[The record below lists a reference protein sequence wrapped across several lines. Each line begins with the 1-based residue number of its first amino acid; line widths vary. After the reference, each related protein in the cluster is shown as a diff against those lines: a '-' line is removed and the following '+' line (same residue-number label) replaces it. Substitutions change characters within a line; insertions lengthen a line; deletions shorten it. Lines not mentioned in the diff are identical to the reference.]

1 MSKVPIIDAT
11 EAHKYLNPEAVE
23 GFKEA
28 LASADREGKEI
39 YEVYI
44 EAGVPILH
52 SMRDKTT

>member
-1 MSKVPIIDAT
+1 MPIIDAT